1 RYLNSTNPYLDSTSP
16 TVCMRSATI
25 IVHWLEI
32 LLDKCENFF
41 ALAVSGSFA
50 IRPAMRVF
58 SWHAKYDVT
67 RIETENGYQII
78 KSSNCKKAEE
88 MDLRLRAI
96 EPRISKISQGYD
108 RGRVQED
115 NHGECSLT
123 EWLGIPT
130 HPRNRIKDA
139 VMKAREWEVFVA
151 DDDSS
156 LRKKY
161 GWIARKQSGGF
172 WGPTRRSSN
181 FKGIRSYSH
190 SQHDFLILKEPDDLN
205 FTFKTDKDIQFSAF
219 QQQTQPPKKI
229 FPKVEPDDL
238 NESEQIS
245 QSREQPFNS
254 FLDYY

>member
-58 SWHAKYDVT
+58 SWHAKYDMK
-67 RIETENGYQII
+67 RIETENGYQIM
-78 KSSNCKKAEE
+78 KSENCKKAEE

-96 EPRISKISQGYD
+96 EPRISKISRGYD

-115 NHGECSLT
+115 NHEECSLT

-130 HPRNRIKDA
+130 HPRNRLKDA

-161 GWIARKQSGGF
+161 GWIARKQS
-172 WGPTRRSSN
+172 
-181 FKGIRSYSH
+181 
-190 SQHDFLILKEPDDLN
+190 EPDDLN

-219 QQQTQPPKKI
+219 QQRTQPPEKI
-229 FPKVEPDDL
+229 FLKMEPDDL